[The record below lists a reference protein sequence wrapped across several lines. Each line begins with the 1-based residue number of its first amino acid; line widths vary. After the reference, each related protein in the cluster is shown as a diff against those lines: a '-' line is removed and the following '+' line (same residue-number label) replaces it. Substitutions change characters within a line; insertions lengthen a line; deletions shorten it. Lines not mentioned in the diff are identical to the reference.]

1 MVLWGAGL
9 FFQRAWTS
17 VVTRSPNMFT
27 FIGMGVGAAYIHS
40 VAATLVPQVFPA
52 SFRGVDG
59 HVPIYFEAAA
69 VITTLVLLGQVL
81 ELRAREQTGGALRAL
96 LELAPPTAR
105 LLGADGVETDVPL
118 ESVAR
123 GAHLRVRP
131 GEKVPVDGVVLE
143 GSSSVDESMITGES
157 LPVEKHPG
165 DRLVGA
171 TVNGNGSLVMLT
183 GDSCTTAT
191 AMAVAQR
198 LGLDEV
204 RAEVL
209 PEDKA
214 TEPCGHA
221 QHQAES
227 LLRVCLQCPGC
238 AGGSGHPVPVAGG
251 LVEPHVGQRR
261 HECQL
266 GLRHRQCPALAS
278 RPALMVVQ
286 GASVRCDVGGA
297 VTATRKLL
305 R

>member
-1 MVLWGAGL
+1 MVLWGAGP

-183 GDSCTTAT
+183 GDSRTTATAT

-214 TEPCGHA
+214 E
-221 QHQAES
+221 
-227 LLRVCLQCPGC
+227 
-238 AGGSGHPVPVAGG
+238 
-251 LVEPHVGQRR
+251 
-261 HECQL
+261 
-266 GLRHRQCPALAS
+266 
-278 RPALMVVQ
+278 
-286 GASVRCDVGGA
+286 RCDDCRSRD
-297 VTATRKLL
+297 TAWPWQAMASTMRRPWRRPTWGSLWA
-305 R
+305 RERMWPWRAPGWCW